1 MALETITNA
10 AAAYHEPI
18 KTKTDVKVESV
29 QNSNTNAGAVAKET
43 RTVSNKENA
52 QDASYNDQQE
62 QQSNPN
68 LQKRLKSAVN
78 HANTNLKYTRCE
90 FSYHEETKRV
100 SIRVLDKDTGEIIR
114 EIPPEESLDLVEK
127 IWELAGIVVD
137 EKR

>member
-1 MALETITNA
+1 MAIESVTSTMSS
-10 AAAYHEPI
+10 YREPV
-18 KTKTDVKVESV
+18 KSKPEVKVEHAVES
-29 QNSNTNAGAVAKET
+29 SAANTAIAREIRVVTANEGAENM
-43 RTVSNKENA
+43 SENA
-52 QDASYNDQQE
+52 QQE
-62 QQSNPN
+62 QAQNPVM
-68 LQKRLKSAVN
+68 QQRIKSAVK

-100 SIRVLDKDTGEIIR
+100 SIRVLDKDSGEVIR